1 MQTKRQTRRKLM
13 REYNKMYV
21 KSIKSMLKGKKRVVH
36 TCSDREYTNWSIGER
51 NRVINYNI

>member
-36 TCSDREYTNWSIGER
+36 TCPDTEYHNWSIGKM
-51 NRVINYNI
+51 NRVLN